1 MNGPILPGGISCRE
15 VVELVTAYLDGAL
28 GPEDAA
34 RMAAHL
40 QLCEPCVAYVEQIR
54 TTTRLTAAAARELEL
69 RPDRDALLRAFAE
82 YKRSG
87 QPD

>member
-28 GPEDAA
+28 EPEDAA

-40 QLCEPCVAYVEQIR
+40 KLCEPCVAYVEQIR
-54 TTTRLTAAAARELEL
+54 TTARLTAAATLELEL
-69 RPDRDALLRAFAE
+69 RPDREALLRAFADF
-82 YKRSG
+82 KRG
-87 QPD
+87 HLTD